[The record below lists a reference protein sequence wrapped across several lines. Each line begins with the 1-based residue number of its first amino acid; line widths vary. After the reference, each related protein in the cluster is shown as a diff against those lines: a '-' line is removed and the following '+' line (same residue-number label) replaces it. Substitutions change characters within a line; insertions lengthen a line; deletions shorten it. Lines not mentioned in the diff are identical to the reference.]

1 VSLLSLPAPAAPLVS
16 ARRRI
21 RLETVLLVATAGACA
36 AVALYLRLRIF
47 NEGSANNDEGVYLL
61 QAHALRHGHLVLPFD
76 GDVQARRPWLFAV
89 GPHGYIAKY
98 LPVVAG
104 LYAVGLT
111 LFSSVTPVL
120 LALAAAVPVL
130 THRLA
135 LDLGLSR
142 HRALLAA
149 ALVGLS
155 PAILTEGGLVLSYLP
170 FLVTGLGCWIVVF
183 RAVGRRGRSAVRWTA
198 AAVLLA
204 ALAACMRPM
213 DGLVLLAPSLLWL
226 LWRCADRPRA
236 ILGGLVGGLP
246 VLAGV
251 LLYNR
256 HVTGRATKL
265 PFSLLD
271 PHDSFGFGQHRFFPE
286 DKLHHYGP
294 LQALAGT
301 SRHFLIEPAQWM
313 WGFLPV
319 LGLALWAARPRGS
332 ASERHRVLL
341 GSAAALGV
349 AYFFFWGPWHASDIW
364 GWTRTAGPF
373 YSLPL
378 FAPLVLAALTVPVS
392 SRALGLLLLA
402 GSIHPAVHGVDAVG
416 RMHRDHRATAEVLSL
431 IEPGV
436 TTLLDVDAPYLGHP
450 VSKLSGPHVWLS
462 SQAPVSRLPAGP
474 WHMLALASYP
484 YRPVGHLNYQLREM
498 VLTRAAQ
505 PQLTVRR
512 SGKRYAGELLV
523 VTRGGVVSAC
533 VQGPTGAT
541 LTLTAT
547 GFTGCS
553 GGPLPTRWTARPY
566 RICGDLSC
574 LAIMTFTP
582 DKRGHWHP
590 GVWRQLPVEV
600 VDGQLRLLTDGRTLR
615 SSGRGWISVVAR

>member
-1 VSLLSLPAPAAPLVS
+1 MSLLSLPAPAAPLLS
-16 ARRRI
+16 AQRRI
-21 RLETVLLVATAGACA
+21 RLGALLLAGMAGLCT

-47 NEGSANNDEGVYLL
+47 NQGSANNDEGVYLL

-76 GDVQARRPWLFAV
+76 GDVEARQPWLYAI

-142 HRALLAA
+142 HRALLAG

-183 RAVGRRGRSAVRWTA
+183 RSADRRGGSAAGWAA

-213 DGLVLLAPSLLWL
+213 DGIVLLAPSLLWL
-226 LWRCADRPRA
+226 LWRCADRVWA
-236 ILGGLVGGLP
+236 IVGGVAGGLP
-246 VLAGV
+246 VLVGV

-256 HVTGRATKL
+256 RVTGSALRL

-271 PHDSFGFGQHRFFPE
+271 PHDSFGFGEHRFFPE

-301 SRHFLIEPAQWM
+301 SRHFFIEPAQWM

-319 LGLALWAARPRGS
+319 LGLALWAVRPRGS
-332 ASERHRVLL
+332 ASERHRVLVA
-341 GSAAALGV
+341 SAGALLV
-349 AYFFFWGPWHASDIW
+349 AYVFFWGPWHASYIW
-364 GWTRTAGPF
+364 GWTRTVGPF
-373 YSLPL
+373 YSLPM
-378 FAPLVLAALTVPVS
+378 FAPLVLAALTVPISVRTLS
-392 SRALGLLLLA
+392 VLLLA

-416 RMHRDHRATAEVLSL
+416 RMHRNHRETAEVLAL
-431 IEPGV
+431 LDPRV
-436 TTLLDVDAPYLGHP
+436 TTLFDVDAPYLGHP
-450 VSKLSGPHVWLS
+450 VSELAGPHIWLS

-512 SGKRYAGELLV
+512 AGKRYVSELLL
-523 VTRGGVVSAC
+523 VTRGGVASAC

-547 GFTGCS
+547 GVSGCS
-553 GGPLPTRWTARPY
+553 GAALPTRWTARPY
-566 RICGDLSC
+566 RICPDLSC
-574 LAIMTFTP
+574 LSIMTFTP
-582 DKRGHWHP
+582 DKHGHWHP

-600 VDGQLRLLTDGRTLR
+600 VDGQLRLLTDGRALH
-615 SSGRGWISVVAR
+615 SSGKGWISVVAH